1 MKIFRNWMI
10 SGTYLPIALFA
21 IIAIAVPA
29 LVFWLSRY
37 FRPIEVEHE
46 QTSTYECGEAPIGE
60 AQIQFHFQY
69 YMFAIIFVAFDLVS
83 IFVIL
88 WALVFTD
95 IGEIAKLMLL
105 AFLAVLMVGVTYA
118 LKKEEILWI

>member
-1 MKIFRNWMI
+1 ML
-10 SGTYLPIALFA
+10 SDTYLPIALFA
-21 IIAIAVPA
+21 LLAIAAPVI
-29 LVFWLSRY
+29 VFWLSRY
-37 FRPIEVEHE
+37 FRPIKVGKAQEA
-46 QTSTYECGEAPIGE
+46 TYECGEEPIGE

-88 WALVFTD
+88 WALVFTG
-95 IGEIAKLMLL
+95 IGETAKVMLL
-105 AFLAVLMVGVTYA
+105 AFLGVLMVGVTYA

>member
-1 MKIFRNWMI
+1 MLP
-10 SGTYLPIALFA
+10 GTYLPIAIFA
-21 IIAIAVPA
+21 VLAIAVPV

-46 QTSTYECGEAPIGE
+46 QETTYECGEVPIGE

-88 WALVFTD
+88 WALVFGN
-95 IGEIAKLMLL
+95 IGEIAKAMLL
-105 AFLAVLMVGVTYA
+105 AFLGILMVGVTYA
-118 LKKEEILWI
+118 LKKEETIWI

>member
-1 MKIFRNWMI
+1 MLP
-10 SGTYLPIALFA
+10 GTYLPIAIFA
-21 IIAIAVPA
+21 VLAIAVPA

-37 FRPIEVEHE
+37 FRPLEVEHE
-46 QTSTYECGEAPIGE
+46 QMATYECGEVPIGE

-88 WALVFTD
+88 WALVFSD
-95 IGEIAKLMLL
+95 IGEIAKAMLL
-105 AFLAVLMVGVTYA
+105 VFLGILMVGVTYA
-118 LKKEEILWI
+118 LKKEETLWI

>member
-1 MKIFRNWMI
+1 MLP
-10 SGTYLPIALFA
+10 GAYLPIAIFA
-21 IIAIAVPA
+21 VLAIAVPV

-37 FRPIEVEHE
+37 FRPLEVEHE

-88 WALVFTD
+88 WALVFSD
-95 IGEIAKLMLL
+95 IGEIAKVCCWR
-105 AFLAVLMVGVTYA
+105 FS
-118 LKKEEILWI
+118 ES

>member
-1 MKIFRNWMI
+1 ML
-10 SGTYLPIALFA
+10 SDTYLPIAIFA
-21 IIAIAVPA
+21 VLAIAVPA

-37 FRPIEVEHE
+37 FRPFHVKEIQKE
-46 QTSTYECGEAPIGE
+46 TYECGEEPIGE

-88 WALVFTD
+88 WALVFTG
-95 IGEIAKLMLL
+95 IGETAKVMLL
-105 AFLAVLMVGVTYA
+105 AFLGVLMVGVTYA
-118 LKKEEILWI
+118 LKKEETLWI

>member
-1 MKIFRNWMI
+1 MI
-10 SGTYLPIALFA
+10 SGTYLPIAIFA
-21 IIAIAVPA
+21 VLAIAVPV

-37 FRPIEVEHE
+37 FRPLEVEHE
-46 QTSTYECGEAPIGE
+46 QTATYECGEVPIGE

-88 WALVFTD
+88 WALVFTG
-95 IGEIAKLMLL
+95 IGDVAKAMLL
-105 AFLAVLMVGVTYA
+105 VFLGILMVGVTYA
-118 LKKEEILWI
+118 LKKEQKLWI

>member
-1 MKIFRNWMI
+1 ML
-10 SGTYLPIALFA
+10 SDTYLPIAIFA
-21 IIAIAVPA
+21 VLAIAVPA

-37 FRPIEVEHE
+37 FRPFQVEE
-46 QTSTYECGEAPIGE
+46 IQKATYECGEEPIGE

-88 WALVFTD
+88 WALVFTG
-95 IGEIAKLMLL
+95 IGETAKVMLL
-105 AFLAVLMVGVTYA
+105 AFLGVLMVGVTYA
-118 LKKEEILWI
+118 LKKEETLWI

>member
-1 MKIFRNWMI
+1 ML
-10 SGTYLPIALFA
+10 SDYYLPIALFA
-21 IIAIAVPA
+21 LVALALPV

-37 FRPIEVEHE
+37 FRPLKVTGIQEE
-46 QTSTYECGEAPIGE
+46 TYECGEVPIGE

-88 WALVFTD
+88 WTLVFTD
-95 IGEIAKLMLL
+95 IGMTAKIMVIT
-105 AFLAVLMVGVTYA
+105 FLAILMVGVTYA
-118 LKKEEILWI
+118 LKKEETIWI